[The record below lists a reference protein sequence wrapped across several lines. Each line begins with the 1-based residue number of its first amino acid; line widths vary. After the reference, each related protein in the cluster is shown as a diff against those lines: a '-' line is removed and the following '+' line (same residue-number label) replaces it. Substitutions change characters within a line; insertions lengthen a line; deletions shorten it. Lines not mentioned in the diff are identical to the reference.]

1 MDQAKHNETLPL
13 YMDDYT
19 TTLLTRSYRI
29 VYIFAKLTML
39 QQE

>member
-1 MDQAKHNETLPL
+1 MAELSSKHGQVTSGNISYLQK
-13 YMDDYT
+13 
-19 TTLLTRSYRI
+19 SYRI